1 MARKCKSQGCNAV
14 CTRRKAPFLC
24 IECLPSLRGLP
35 NARPDKVASQ
45 MDKLKL
51 ISTPQKRPWMRFFG
65 RSAKTVRGTRR
76 RRLRV
81 KTTVAGGTS
90 VERENLAAAK
100 PMSQMAEME
109 PEEST
114 CHIRQRHSGSH
125 SSGSY
130 VTDVERLPAEVLSPL
145 LRVHGSSQAQ
155 SFFRVSVQPIA
166 EDFQKPVTKLSGLL
180 ADNYNVLQSIIGEQS
195 ALRLLS
201 QFSAL
206 LGYISATEALEPITA
221 YAAACV
227 LVSYELSGSWED
239 EAHDAI
245 KGHIRSMADNN
256 APEVRR
262 CMYELMDWMGSR
274 PRRAEM

>member
-1 MARKCKSQGCNAV
+1 
-14 CTRRKAPFLC
+14 
-24 IECLPSLRGLP
+24 
-35 NARPDKVASQ
+35 

-65 RSAKTVRGTRR
+65 RSAKTFRGNRR

-90 VERENLAAAK
+90 VERESLAAAK

-125 SSGSY
+125 SGGSY
-130 VTDVERLPAEVLSPL
+130 VTDVERLPAEVMSPL
-145 LRVHGSSQAQ
+145 LRVHASSQAH

-166 EDFQKPVTKLSGLL
+166 EDFQNPVTKLCGLL
-180 ADNYNVLQSIIGEQS
+180 ADNYNVLQSVIGEQS

-206 LGYISATEALEPITA
+206 LS
-221 YAAACV
+221 
-227 LVSYELSGSWED
+227 
-239 EAHDAI
+239 
-245 KGHIRSMADNN
+245 
-256 APEVRR
+256 
-262 CMYELMDWMGSR
+262 
-274 PRRAEM
+274 